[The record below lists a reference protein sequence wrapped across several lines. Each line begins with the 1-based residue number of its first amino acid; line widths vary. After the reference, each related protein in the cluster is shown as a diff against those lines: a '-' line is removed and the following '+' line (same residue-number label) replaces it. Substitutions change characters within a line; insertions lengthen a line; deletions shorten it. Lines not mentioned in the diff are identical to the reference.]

1 MFCFS
6 SNIMYIDAEM
16 KIYTKIL
23 LTTLP
28 LVIFF
33 LFTIVGTAYYTSR
46 TALVDLGE
54 TWLDTRLSE
63 AMVIVTSQEQMLNE
77 YGLATIPASITKAKM
92 DAAVEI
98 ADIGVGDLGYIFA
111 VDSAG
116 TIVFHPSKYMVNTD
130 VSDDAWFKAL
140 KNDTDRLVLNM
151 ENETSLAR
159 FAHFPAWDWYILAV
173 DPMEEVYGVASRMRP
188 YLYAMG
194 AFAALVI
201 SLALMLLTRRLTRP
215 LKELVQGA
223 EKIGSGDLDTRIHL
237 QFNDEFG
244 HLAKEFNQMAFR
256 LKETLTALQYRE
268 EHFRALIEN
277 ASDLIWILD
286 EQGHFRYVSPSTR
299 KVLGYMPEQ
308 LLGAHSLDFVHP
320 DDKDQVQNRFR
331 KRVLG
336 TLKMSEK
343 PSEQRFKHHDN
354 YYCTLES
361 ISNNQLDHPAIQGVV
376 INARNIT
383 QRKMAEQALQR
394 SHQELEKRVEERT
407 RNLTLLNQALNTE
420 ILVRRQKEIDLEKAN
435 QAKSEFLANVSHEIR
450 TPLNSVLGFSEVLFS
465 MAKDDE
471 QKNYIQAIATAGENL
486 LELVSNI
493 LDLSK
498 IQAGKLVIKKRSV
511 RLNTLLHEI
520 HHLFKVKL
528 AQKKLPFFIQMDDDM
543 PDCLHLDDIRLRQ
556 VLTNLVENAVKFT
569 KKGHITLSAHIAD
582 RPSPGILDLMIQVQ
596 DTGMGIPE
604 DKQALIFEPFEQEN
618 ADISRTYGGTGLGLG
633 ISRQLVELMGGR
645 IRVDSRPGN
654 GSVFEITLPRTVV
667 CWPPKGEAPESA
679 EKKESG
685 ALWKHARTAEAVSG
699 LSRAAFRQALVRHPD
714 LLPQMKA
721 RILPHLPDLHEGM
734 KISDARDIAE
744 DIMEM
749 GRQFDLAPF
758 REFGSRLLQYT
769 QAFDVEKISLCLA
782 QVSAILETLDPD

>member
-1 MFCFS
+1 
-6 SNIMYIDAEM
+6 M

-28 LVIFF
+28 LVLFF
-33 LFTIVGTAYYTSR
+33 LFTIVGTAFYASR
-46 TALVDLGE
+46 TALVELGG

-77 YGLATIPASITKAKM
+77 YGLATISASITKAKM

-98 ADIGVGDLGYIFA
+98 ANIGVGDMGYIFG
-111 VDSAG
+111 VDTAG

-130 VSDDAWFKAL
+130 VSNDAWFKAL
-140 KNDTDRLVLNM
+140 KNNTEHLVLDM
-151 ENETSLAR
+151 GHGTSLAR
-159 FAHFPAWDWYILAV
+159 FAYFPPWEWYILAV
-173 DPMEEVYGVASRMRP
+173 DPMQEVYGVANRMRP

-215 LKELVQGA
+215 LKDLVQGA
-223 EKIGSGDLDTRIHL
+223 EKIGSGELDTRIPMYA
-237 QFNDEFG
+237 NDEFG

-256 LKETLTALQYRE
+256 LKETLTALQYSE

-286 EQGHFRYVSPSTR
+286 EQGNFRYVSPSTQR
-299 KVLGYMPEQ
+299 ILGYESECLMGTNAFDFLHPEDRE
-308 LLGAHSLDFVHP
+308 AARE
-320 DDKDQVQNRFR
+320 RFQ
-331 KRVLG
+331 KRIQG
-336 TLKMSEK
+336 TL
-343 PSEQRFKHHDN
+343 PDRTTEQRFRHQDN

-361 ISNNQLDHPAIQGVV
+361 ISKNLLDHPAIQGVV
-376 INARNIT
+376 INSRNVT

-394 SHQELEKRVEERT
+394 SHQDLEKRVEERT

-420 ILVRRQKEIDLEKAN
+420 VLVRKQKEIELEKAN

-465 MAKDDE
+465 MTKDDE
-471 QKNYIQAIATAGENL
+471 QKSYIQAIAIAGENL
-486 LELVSNI
+486 LGLVSNI
-493 LDLSK
+493 LDLSR
-498 IQAGKLVIKKRSV
+498 IQAGKLAIKKTLV
-511 RLNTLLHEI
+511 RLETLLNEI
-520 HHLFKVKL
+520 HHLFKIKL
-528 AQKKLPFFIQMDDDM
+528 AQKNLQFFIQIDADM
-543 PDCLHLDDIRLRQ
+543 PDCLYLDEIHLRQ

-569 KKGHITLSAHIAD
+569 KKGHIKLSAHIAD
-582 RPSPGILDLMIQVQ
+582 RPSPKKLDLVIQVQ
-596 DTGMGIPE
+596 DTGMGIPK
-604 DKQALIFEPFEQEN
+604 DKQELIFEPFEQEN
-618 ADISRTYGGTGLGLG
+618 ADISRKYGGTGLGLG
-633 ISRQLVELMGGR
+633 ISQRLVELMGGR
-645 IRVDSRPGN
+645 IRVDSRPDE
-654 GSVFEITLPRTVV
+654 GSVFEITLPQTAV
-667 CWPPKGEAPESA
+667 CSTQKGADASGSGKKPAP
-679 EKKESG
+679 G
-685 ALWKHARTAEAVSG
+685 ALWKHAQTAEAVSG

-714 LLPQMKA
+714 LLPLVKA

-758 REFGSRLLQYT
+758 REFGSQLHQYT
-769 QAFDVEKISLCLA
+769 QAFDVEKITLCLA